1 MLVPSI
7 LQGESRKR
15 LLQGATVGAIATI
28 FVGFYWGGWS
38 LGSTADKMATEQSKL
53 AVVAALAP
61 VCADKFRAQPDAAAK
76 TILSRRSTLNPKDFP
91 RTLPFPNGPSP
102 SPSPPFLFRQPS
114 LSPPPPPPP
123 PLSSTVIGFLAGGSP
138 DAYSRIT
145 AAFLQGLKETGYV
158 ERQNVAIEYRWA
170 EDHYDRLTELAAD
183 LVRREVAVIATFDTA
198 SSLAAKAATATI
210 PIVFTT
216 GADPVKIGLVSN
228 LARPGGNVTG
238 MSHLI
243 NALSSKRL
251 GFLRELVP
259 TARTFGLLVDPT
271 NPNAEFET
279 ADMQAAVDVLGYKL
293 VVARASTGS
302 EVDTAFT
309 NLVERRIDALAVAAH
324 AFFLGDSHQLAALA
338 LDHRLA
344 AIYAFREDALAGG
357 LISYG
362 GSLTEAYH
370 QAGIYTG
377 RVLKGDKPA
386 DLPVQTPTKFEL
398 VINLK
403 TAKALGLTIP
413 AGVLSIADE
422 VIE

>member
-1 MLVPSI
+1 MSS
-7 LQGESRKR
+7 GRMWRSN
-15 LLQGATVGAIATI
+15 TVGRKII
-28 FVGFYWGGWS
+28 S
-38 LGSTADKMATEQSKL
+38 LPG
-53 AVVAALAP
+53 
-61 VCADKFRAQPDAAAK
+61 
-76 TILSRRSTLNPKDFP
+76 
-91 RTLPFPNGPSP
+91 
-102 SPSPPFLFRQPS
+102 
-114 LSPPPPPPP
+114 
-123 PLSSTVIGFLAGGSP
+123 
-138 DAYSRIT
+138 
-145 AAFLQGLKETGYV
+145 
-158 ERQNVAIEYRWA
+158 
-170 EDHYDRLTELAAD
+170 LAAD

-198 SSLAAKAATATI
+198 SSLAAKAATVTI

-293 VVARASTGS
+293 VVARASTAS

-338 LDHRLA
+338 LDHRVA
-344 AIYAFREDALAGG
+344 AIYAFRENALAGG
-357 LISYG
+357 CHLLHCICRLLALNG
-362 GSLTEAYH
+362 GSF
-370 QAGIYTG
+370 
-377 RVLKGDKPA
+377 P
-386 DLPVQTPTKFEL
+386 
-398 VINLK
+398 
-403 TAKALGLTIP
+403 
-413 AGVLSIADE
+413 LSLQPESEHFIIRQRDT
-422 VIE
+422 VR